1 MECCVKQRSEA
12 ERVCWSRRSM
22 MAWKLL
28 RMRHGIGRGPRLLAR
43 EDPGKSGA
51 VRSTIRDGMVLWL
64 DGFMISLFHD
74 FKAGLLNF
82 IRAIAPLLT
91 MNDDRLS
98 SKKNEDYKIVISM
111 ILVCFQEEEE
121 EDASSSAVLASD
133 SHLKGEVSSPGGCP
147 IQIEQW
153 RILNCQNSAWNRDCL
168 LPY

>member
-1 MECCVKQRSEA
+1 
-12 ERVCWSRRSM
+12 
-22 MAWKLL
+22 
-28 RMRHGIGRGPRLLAR
+28 
-43 EDPGKSGA
+43 
-51 VRSTIRDGMVLWL
+51 
-64 DGFMISLFHD
+64 
-74 FKAGLLNF
+74 
-82 IRAIAPLLT
+82 

-111 ILVCFQEEEE
+111 ILVCFQEEEEE